1 MKILPVL
8 FVVDDDLNNFV
19 VDDDESN
26 LDMMI
31 AKDLNNSVSANKDM
45 VTSYSYSENL

>member
-8 FVVDDDLNNFV
+8 FVVDDDLNNFF

-26 LDMMI
+26 LDMKVKKVIKIPRTNEMKGI
-31 AKDLNNSVSANKDM
+31 AKDSNIV
-45 VTSYSYSENL
+45 